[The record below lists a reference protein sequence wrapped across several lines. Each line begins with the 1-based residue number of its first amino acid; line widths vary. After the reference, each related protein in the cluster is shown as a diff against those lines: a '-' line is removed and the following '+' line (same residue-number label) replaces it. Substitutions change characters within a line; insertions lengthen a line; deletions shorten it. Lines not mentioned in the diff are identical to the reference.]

1 MVTAMTTIEVHK
13 TPKTGTG
20 AWTVIAGSATVTT
33 PSTPTSG
40 VTSLTVGA
48 NTFVWTISNGV
59 CPSSSDTVT
68 IMRDESPTTANAGSD
83 QEVCATTATLAGN
96 TPTVGTGAW
105 TVIAGSAT
113 VTTPSSPTSGV
124 TSLSVGANTFV
135 WTISNAS
142 CPSSSD
148 TVTITRDQNPT
159 TAAAGS
165 DQTVC
170 STTAT
175 LAGNTATVGSGAW
188 TVIAGSATVT
198 APGNPTSGVTGLTVG
213 ANTFVWTISNGV
225 CPSSSDT
232 VTIMRD
238 ESPTTANAGSDQEVC
253 ATTATLA
260 GNTPTV
266 GTGAWTVIAGSAT
279 VTTPSSPTSGVTS
292 LSVGANTFVWTISN
306 ASCPSSSDTV
316 TITRDQNPTTAA
328 AGSDQT
334 VCSTTATL
342 AGNTATVGSGA
353 WTVIAGSATVTAPGN
368 PTSGVTG
375 LTVGANTFVWTI
387 SNGVCPSSSDTVT
400 IMRDE
405 SPTTANAGSDQ
416 EVCATTATLA
426 GNTPTV
432 GTGAWTVIA
441 GSATVTTPS
450 SPTSGVTSLSVGAN
464 TFVWTIT
471 NASCPSSRDTVTITR
486 DQNPTT
492 ATAGSDQTVC
502 STTS

>member
-135 WTISNAS
+135 WTITNAS
-142 CPSSSD
+142 CPSSRD

-159 TAAAGS
+159 TATAGS

-170 STTAT
+170 STTST
-175 LAGNTATVGSGAW
+175 LAGNTPTVGTGAW

-198 APGNPTSGVTGLTVG
+198 APSNPTSGVTGLTVG

-253 ATTATLA
+253 SATATLA

-266 GTGAWTVIAGSAT
+266 GTGTWAVIAGSAS
-279 VTTPSSPTSGVTS
+279 VTTPS
-292 LSVGANTFVWTISN
+292 
-306 ASCPSSSDTV
+306 
-316 TITRDQNPTTAA
+316 
-328 AGSDQT
+328 
-334 VCSTTATL
+334 
-342 AGNTATVGSGA
+342 
-353 WTVIAGSATVTAPGN
+353 N

-375 LTVGANTFVWTI
+375 LTLGANTFVWTI
-387 SNGVCPSSSDTVT
+387 TNGTCPSSSDTMT

-432 GTGAWTVIA
+432 GTGTWTVIT
-441 GSATVTTPS
+441 GSASVTTPS
-450 SPTSGVTSLSVGAN
+450 NPTSGITGLTLGAN

-471 NASCPSSRDTVTITR
+471 NGTCPSSKDTVTIAR
-486 DQNPTT
+486 DEPPTT
-492 ATAGSDQTVC
+492 ANAGSDQSVC
-502 STTS
+502 SATATLAGNTPTVGTGTWTVIV